1 MRSSN
6 IINENSQALPSLTP
20 TVTVTGQES
29 HQDVTGCHL
38 HQLEAQR
45 RPRPEWPC
53 SWGFQEKLLWP
64 GAPTRQSSHH
74 QGRRQVLEQMLTGD
88 PAKTGRKRQQGC
100 QVGGQ
105 PGGRHVP
112 GRAEATPSQHSR
124 HLPAAGPSPGAHW
137 AARPNPCILG
147 AARHYGLPQGLCTAP
162 PQKQPGPF
170 SGKWLVP
177 TLPAAGHTQNTST
190 GHLRE
195 HVAPSPSWA
204 SVSPVVTRHFLFC
217 PRGP

>member
-1 MRSSN
+1 MASLLGFPGKAPVAGSPH
-6 IINENSQALPSLTP
+6 QAVLGP
-20 TVTVTGQES
+20 
-29 HQDVTGCHL
+29 
-38 HQLEAQR
+38 
-45 RPRPEWPC
+45 
-53 SWGFQEKLLWP
+53 
-64 GAPTRQSSHH
+64 SHH

-100 QVGGQ
+100 QVGRQ

-147 AARHYGLPQGLCTAP
+147 AATHYGLPLGLCTAP
-162 PQKQPGPF
+162 PKN
-170 SGKWLVP
+170 SLVP
-177 TLPAAGHTQNTST
+177 SLGSGWCPPSQQPGHTQNTST
-190 GHLRE
+190 SHLRE
-195 HVAPSPSWA
+195 HVVPSPSWA